1 MTQVQS
7 DGTVA
12 VAARDEE
19 LDAERKKDA
28 HCLAVPEEALQ
39 PICPEEVVHG

>member
-1 MTQVQS
+1 MTLVQS
-7 DGTVA
+7 DETVV

-28 HCLAVPEEALQ
+28 HFLAVPEGALQ
-39 PICPEEVVHG
+39 PTCPEEVVHG